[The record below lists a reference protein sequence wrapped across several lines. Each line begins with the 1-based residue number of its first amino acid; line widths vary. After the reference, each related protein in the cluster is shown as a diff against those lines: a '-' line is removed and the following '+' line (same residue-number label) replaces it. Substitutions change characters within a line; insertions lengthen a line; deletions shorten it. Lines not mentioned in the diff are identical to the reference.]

1 MKRLLFLILALC
13 TVLSGCSR
21 LVPSEYVRVSKHDA
35 GGTVQENA
43 DVLSANDFQSLKAAI
58 LSFVKSGIEH
68 GVIRVQSY
76 EGGDVEEDLTAAAY
90 QVSREDPYG
99 AYAVD
104 YITHSCSL
112 IVSYYEI
119 EVDITFRPDAVAR
132 DDLEYAISASAAKRT
147 ASAIMHSRVIP

>member
-1 MKRLLFLILALC
+1 MLFLVLALC

-76 EGGDVEEDLTAAAY
+76 EGGDV
-90 QVSREDPYG
+90 
-99 AYAVD
+99 
-104 YITHSCSL
+104 
-112 IVSYYEI
+112 
-119 EVDITFRPDAVAR
+119 
-132 DDLEYAISASAAKRT
+132 DDLELAAYAQNLS
-147 ASAIMHSRVIP
+147 

>member
-1 MKRLLFLILALC
+1 MKRMLFLVLALC

-35 GGTVQENA
+35 SGTVQENA

-99 AYAVD
+99 AYMVD
-104 YITHSCSL
+104 YMTHSCSL

-119 EVDITFRPDAVAR
+119 GIDITFRPGAPR
-132 DDLEYAISASAAKRT
+132 RRK
-147 ASAIMHSRVIP
+147 